1 MNIESYT
8 EKSIE
13 FLEGLIESKQTELVE
28 LQYEIDNYEE
38 DYVGELIHEKVAIQK
53 EIDELNKILDK
64 RNHSVRSLYCNS

>member
-13 FLEGLIESKQTELVE
+13 FLEGLIESKQAELVE
-28 LQYEIDNYEE
+28 IQYEIDNYEE

-64 RNHSVRSLYCNS
+64 RNHSVKSLYCNS

>member
-13 FLEGLIESKQTELVE
+13 FLEGLIESKQAELVE

-64 RNHSVRSLYCNS
+64 RNHIVRSLYCNS